1 MTINTI
7 TTDLTA
13 TEIADLLTEAGYNY
27 YGLKPKA
34 WEGNTQGRIYFG
46 SRHYL
51 TVIDGTCTSIKPGRC
66 SAHSI
71 NDEAVEAVAAV
82 IAKTKA
88 AIA

>member
-1 MTINTI
+1 MIINTI
-7 TTDLTA
+7 ATDLTA

-46 SRHYL
+46 GRHYL

-82 IAKTKA
+82 IAKTNA